1 MSTREP
7 NRQKVAIVTG
17 SSSGIG
23 YATSLILAR
32 NGFYTYAT
40 ARDIK
45 KSASLQSTADAER
58 LHLKLIQLDIT
69 DDRSVKGAVEKIVS
83 EKGRIDVLVNNAGYG
98 LFGVFEDLSVDEIK
112 AQFETN
118 FFGVVRV
125 TQHVLP
131 IMRNGIGGGIIVNV
145 SSGNGHVP
153 FPVISAYVATKF
165 ALEGLSES
173 IAYELEPFGI
183 KVILIE
189 PGAIGSGFMK
199 GSVMSNRALD
209 PKSAYF
215 EFVRKVRS
223 KISSDHDGHIRLTDG
238 GEVLYE
244 QGHSAAPF
252 FVVVSGELE
261 VVRPSV
267 PVETLV
273 TVYEPGQFTSEVGT
287 LSGRRTMFRVRNG
300 NDVQNT
306 GSY

>member
-1 MSTREP
+1 VDTSEA
-7 NRQKVAIVTG
+7 NRQKVAIITG

-23 YATSLILAR
+23 YATSLMLAR
-32 NGFYTYAT
+32 NGFYTYAS
-40 ARDIK
+40 ARDIN

-58 LHLKLIQLDIT
+58 LPLKLIQLDVT
-69 DDRSVKGAVEKIVS
+69 DDSSVKGAVEKIVS
-83 EKGRIDVLVNNAGYG
+83 EKGRIDILVNNAGYG
-98 LFGVFEDLSVDEIK
+98 LFGAFEDLSVDEVK

-118 FFGVVRV
+118 FFGVIRV

-131 IMRNGIGGGIIVNV
+131 IMRNSVGGGIIVNV
-145 SSGNGHVP
+145 SSINGHVP
-153 FPVISAYVATKF
+153 FPIISAYVATKF

-223 KISSDHDGHIRLTDG
+223 KISSDHENATQPE
-238 GEVLYE
+238 EVAKAIVQAILSEKPEFRY
-244 QGHSAAPF
+244 
-252 FVVVSGELE
+252 VV
-261 VVRPSV
+261 
-267 PVETLV
+267 
-273 TVYEPGQFTSEVGT
+273 
-287 LSGRRTMFRVRNG
+287 G
-300 NDVQNT
+300 NDAVTLMQARKNMPYSDFQQMIQKIVQ
-306 GSY
+306 

>member
-1 MSTREP
+1 VSTREP
-7 NRQKVAIVTG
+7 NRQKIAIVTG

-32 NGFYTYAT
+32 NGFYTYAS
-40 ARDIK
+40 ARNIN

-58 LHLKLIQLDIT
+58 LPLKLIQLDVT
-69 DDRSVKGAVEKIVS
+69 DDRSVKAAVEEVVS

-98 LFGVFEDLSVDEIK
+98 LFGAFEDLSVDEIK

-118 FFGVVRV
+118 FFGVIRV

-131 IMRNGIGGGIIVNV
+131 IMRSGIADGGIIVNV
-145 SSGNGHVP
+145 SSVNGHVP

-173 IAYELEPFGI
+173 IAYEIEPFGI

-199 GSVMSNRALD
+199 GSIMSNRALD

-223 KISSDHDGHIRLTDG
+223 KISSDHENATQPE
-238 GEVLYE
+238 EVAKTIVQAILSEKPEFRYVVGSDAVTLM
-244 QGHSAAPF
+244 QARKNMPF
-252 FVVVSGELE
+252 SDF
-261 VVRPSV
+261 
-267 PVETLV
+267 
-273 TVYEPGQFTSEVGT
+273 QQ
-287 LSGRRTMFRVRNG
+287 MIQKI
-300 NDVQNT
+300 VQ
-306 GSY
+306 